1 MGYGQSF
8 FQSFPTD
15 QRFNCVTLRK
25 FPPTNGVTKD
35 STNIEFEFP
44 RLDAPNVYLI
54 HQTVLRVQC
63 IIEKKNGSLPDTNSR
78 VSVINLTLHS
88 MWDKVSMT
96 INDKEISKQSAFY
109 GYKCYMM
116 NKMTYNP
123 DAKNSFLVCSNWA
136 DDNPG
141 AYGPVD
147 TNSGLISRAEP
158 FREGRDVAKPF
169 KSDGAIF
176 MSRLYHDLVD
186 AELPLPSETKI
197 NFTLVKAK
205 DEFILMRPPK
215 EDATADPEE
224 YKLKILNMSLYVPVG
239 VLSTPMYNAILS
251 RWPSEPIVYHYR
263 PMCITCHTISK
274 GSSQFISPALFPV
287 GLEKCL
293 HVTLL

>member
-1 MGYGQSF
+1 MGYGQAF

-15 QRFNCVTLRK
+15 QRFNLVSLRK

-35 STNIEFEFP
+35 STTIEFEFP

-54 HQTVLRVQC
+54 HQTLLRVQC
-63 IIEKKNGSLPDTNSR
+63 IIQKKDGTLPDTISR
-78 VSVINLTLHS
+78 VSPINLTLHS
-88 MWDKVSMT
+88 MWDKVSMS
-96 INDKEISKQSAFY
+96 INDKEISKQSSFY

-116 NKMTYNP
+116 NKLTFNP
-123 DAKNSFLVCSNWA
+123 DGKNSFLQCANWA
-136 DDNPG
+136 NDTEGSYG
-141 AYGPVD
+141 ALTG
-147 TNSGLISRAEP
+147 NAGLIERAEP
-158 FREGRDVAKPF
+158 FRKERSVTSGF
-169 KSDGAIF
+169 KSEGAVF

-197 NFTLVKAK
+197 NFTLIKAK

-215 EDATADPEE
+215 GDLTADAEE
-224 YKLKILNMSLYVPVG
+224 YKFKLLNVSLYVPVG

-287 GLEKCL
+287 GF
-293 HVTLL
+293 